1 MMLSRSPH
9 FHGDRKAVEQIHKM
23 SGGDNCCEGIL
34 GVKSIAS
41 NGAGGRIRVLIK
53 FCIG

>member
-1 MMLSRSPH
+1 MGTEKQLN
-9 FHGDRKAVEQIHKM
+9 KQIHKM
-23 SGGDNCCEGIL
+23 SGGDNCYEGIL
-34 GVKSIAS
+34 GVKSIES